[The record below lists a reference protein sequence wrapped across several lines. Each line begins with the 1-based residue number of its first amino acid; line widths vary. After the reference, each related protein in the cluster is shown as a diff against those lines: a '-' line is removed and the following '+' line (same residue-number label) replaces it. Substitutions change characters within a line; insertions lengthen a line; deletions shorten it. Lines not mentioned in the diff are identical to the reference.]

1 MKHNARTRS
10 YNVSYNVCRYTS
22 NVLKSGFL
30 GVNRKH
36 HPQRNLGLTITRGKK
51 KKMSFQCSKPFCHIF
66 LVVIIHKER
75 CLGRWSQWNSLL
87 ETDDVSFSLYSLTN
101 IYQIWLGWIT
111 FWSFFS
117 IQKSFYSFSMKQIH
131 SKPES
136 TLADGSLLNLEY
148 STNGTFLRVK
158 YKPVVS
164 QDFGSLAWW
173 HRSRS
178 ACNFS
183 RLMPR
188 LVMEPSFFS

>member
-136 TLADGSLLNLEY
+136 TLAEWSINHIN
-148 STNGTFLRVK
+148 S
-158 YKPVVS
+158 VVS

-173 HRSRS
+173 HRG
-178 ACNFS
+178 
-183 RLMPR
+183 R
-188 LVMEPSFFS
+188 LVISPQLLLIVNCFSS